1 MASGTPA
8 LTVPPPGPGEE
19 DLALADRVARALIM
33 LIRLV
38 KRVGAHRAEA
48 ELESAAFPVLAHLAV
63 DGPQRSGEI
72 AAAMCADPST
82 ISRQV
87 AGLVKAGLVERR
99 ADPGDGRA
107 TLLATTTDGT
117 RILDLE
123 RRRRAEQLATALSGW
138 TPEHRAQLAELLS
151 RFVTDLQVHEQGG
164 TR

>member
-1 MASGTPA
+1 MASGNPA
-8 LTVPPPGPGEE
+8 LTAPPPGPGEE

-138 TPEHRAQLAELLS
+138 TPEHRTQLAELLS

>member
-8 LTVPPPGPGEE
+8 LTAPPPGPGEE

-164 TR
+164 T

>member
-1 MASGTPA
+1 
-8 LTVPPPGPGEE
+8 
-19 DLALADRVARALIM
+19 M

-38 KRVGAHRAEA
+38 KRVGAHRMEA

-72 AAAMCADPST
+72 AAVMCADPST

-107 TLLATTTDGT
+107 TLLAATTDGS
-117 RILDLE
+117 RVLDLE
-123 RRRRAEQLATALSGW
+123 RRRRAKQLATALSGW
-138 TPEHRAQLAELLS
+138 TPEHRTQLAELLS

-164 TR
+164 T

>member
-1 MASGTPA
+1 MAGRSPA
-8 LTVPPPGPGEE
+8 PTAPSLDEE
-19 DLALADRVARALIM
+19 DLALADRIVHELVM

-38 KRVGAHRAEA
+38 KRAGTHHPEA
-48 ELESAAFPVLAHLAV
+48 ELEFAAFSVLAHLAV

-82 ISRQV
+82 ISRHV

-107 TLLATTTDGT
+107 TLLATTGDGS
-117 RILDLE
+117 RVLEHE
-123 RRRRAEQLATALSGW
+123 RRRRSLQLATALSDW
-138 TPEHRAQLAELLS
+138 STENRTQLAELLG
-151 RFVTDLQVHEQGG
+151 RFVTDLHAHEQGE